1 MYEATPANWPR
12 RVAVWCRIVRAD
24 SKGRLPVRCRNW
36 EPWNLSDKTSLG
48 ICRSCECKKW
58 EIRNRFDTKET
69 RESARILDV
78 LISMADKIDGLNEN
92 IYFLLNI
99 DYVFNITKS

>member
-24 SKGRLPVRCRNW
+24 SKGRLPVRSRNW

-58 EIRNRFDTKET
+58 DIRNLVAASVVKRQ
-69 RESARILDV
+69 ESQP
-78 LISMADKIDGLNEN
+78 AD
-92 IYFLLNI
+92 
-99 DYVFNITKS
+99 